1 MRTKSI
7 KAKVESVDDPSKS
20 GKILASLA
28 DMDGNAYSEW
38 IGPVFP
44 ASWIAMP
51 EPGDTVEVV
60 MPAENTDLI
69 EFPEEV
75 RYRGKILTDAYPV
88 PDEFKTN
95 YPKRRGFKTAAGH
108 ILIVDDEAGT
118 VSLSNGKS
126 GDVIEMSESGEI
138 SLTAGTKVHLNSN
151 RSDLSSGSD
160 SWILKGDIVKSSLAT
175 FISGWTSA
183 LSALSSS
190 GGTPAGVV
198 AYAGAMPGLLTTLL
212 TSINTLWLSTKV
224 KTG

>member
-1 MRTKSI
+1 
-7 KAKVESVDDPSKS
+7 
-20 GKILASLA
+20 
-28 DMDGNAYSEW
+28 
-38 IGPVFP
+38 
-44 ASWIAMP
+44 
-51 EPGDTVEVV
+51 
-60 MPAENTDLI
+60 
-69 EFPEEV
+69 
-75 RYRGKILTDAYPV
+75 
-88 PDEFKTN
+88 
-95 YPKRRGFKTAAGH
+95 
-108 ILIVDDEAGT
+108 
-118 VSLSNGKS
+118 
-126 GDVIEMSESGEI
+126 
-138 SLTAGTKVHLNSN
+138 VHLNSN